1 MSNKETNR
9 DDVAL
14 NAPEFAG
21 EENHLDF
28 GNENTASFG
37 AANALEAGEDAL
49 DKLNTLSTEEFIE
62 HYSEIRLKRS
72 GSVVLYNHYPPMV
85 EIREEGD
92 GVFIHVYADDTTYDT
107 RVHDADRFYDVRDAL
122 AKRA

>member
-1 MSNKETNR
+1 MSNKETNK
-9 DDVAL
+9 DDIAI
-14 NAPEFAG
+14 NAPEFTG

-72 GSVVLYNHYPPMV
+72 GAVVLYNHYPPMV

-92 GVFIHVYADDTTYDT
+92 GVFIHVYADDTTYGT